1 MILLTLSELWK
12 IKNTKIMNK
21 SVKIVV
27 EIVLAALICLLVW
40 LTIKSIQK
48 PVQFNKEVAARSQ
61 VGIQRLKDIRTLQ
74 EAFKS
79 VNGRFAPTVDSLK
92 LFYETGKMD
101 IVMQIG
107 SLDDSLAVANTEA
120 IKKANKKLK
129 PAEMTAKLAA
139 AYAAGQKVVFSTVT
153 EIPVRDTLFN
163 SRPDFC
169 VDSLAFI
176 PFSGGQPVEMESIIK
191 TVSGVQVPLFE
202 ARMPYK
208 ALLKGMDN
216 QLRINLD
223 AERKDQNKYEGQ
235 QVGSI
240 TAPNNNAGNWE

>member
-1 MILLTLSELWK
+1 
-12 IKNTKIMNK
+12 MNK
-21 SVKIVV
+21 SVKIIV
-27 EIVLAALICLLVW
+27 EIALAAVICLLVW
-40 LTIKSIQK
+40 ITVKSVQK
-48 PVQFNKEVAARSQ
+48 PVRFNHEVAARSQ
-61 VGIQRLKDIRTLQ
+61 VAIQRLKDIRELQ
-74 EAFKS
+74 VAFKS
-79 VNGRFAPTVDSLK
+79 VNGRFSPTIDSLK

-129 PAEMTAKLAA
+129 PDQITEKLKE

-153 EIPVRDTLFN
+153 EIPVRDTLFTH
-163 SRPDFC
+163 RPDFC
-169 VDSLAFI
+169 IDSLKYI
-176 PFSGGQPVEMESIIK
+176 PFSGKQLTEMEATIK

-208 ALLKGMDN
+208 ALCKGLDN

-223 AERKDQNKYEGQ
+223 AERKDQNKYEGL
-235 QVGSI
+235 QVGSV

>member
-1 MILLTLSELWK
+1 
-12 IKNTKIMNK
+12 MNK
-21 SVKIVV
+21 SVKIALEIGLAVV
-27 EIVLAALICLLVW
+27 ICLL
-40 LTIKSIQK
+40 TFFIIKSVQK
-48 PVQFNKEVAARSQ
+48 PVQFKKEVAARSQ
-61 VGIQRLKDIRTLQ
+61 VAIQRLKDIRTLQ

-79 VNGRFAPTVDSLK
+79 VNGRFSPTVDSLK

-120 IKKANKKLK
+120 IKKANRNLK

-153 EIPVRDTLFN
+153 EIPVRDTLFH
-163 SRPDFC
+163 SRKDF
-169 VDSLAFI
+169 VIDSLAFI
-176 PFSGGQPVEMESIIK
+176 PFSGGEPVQMESAIK

-208 ALLKGMDN
+208 ALCKGLDN

-223 AERKDQNKYEGQ
+223 AERKDQNKYEGL
-235 QVGSI
+235 QVGSV